1 VKQVGPTVVGT
12 NGYEGPIDYAAIGNV
27 VNLASRLCCG
37 ADDTQILVDAIAA
50 RQVKQAIAPASF
62 GERTIKG
69 YDHRLQVFAVER
81 SDVAIRYPDWLDGGC
96 RD

>member
-1 VKQVGPTVVGT
+1 V
-12 NGYEGPIDYAAIGNV
+12 
-27 VNLASRLCCG
+27 
-37 ADDTQILVDAIAA
+37 
-50 RQVKQAIAPASF
+50 SF

-69 YDHRLQVFAVER
+69 HDQRLQVFAVER